1 MASVFTKIVKGE
13 IPAYKIA
20 EEEHFLAFLDIF
32 PLAKGHVLV
41 VPKVQIDYLFDLEE
55 NIYHHLWEFVR
66 LVQKGLKKSVSCSR
80 IGVSVVGFEVPHA
93 HIHLVPINQV
103 SEMNFSNKFPMKKD
117 ELENSSKKI
126 SINI

>member
-1 MASVFTKIVKGE
+1 MNTF
-13 IPAYKIA
+13 YKSIS
-20 EEEHFLAFLDIF
+20 
-32 PLAKGHVLV
+32 PG
-41 VPKVQIDYLFDLEE
+41 
-55 NIYHHLWEFVR
+55 NIYHHLWGFVR

-117 ELENSSKKI
+117 ELENLSKKI